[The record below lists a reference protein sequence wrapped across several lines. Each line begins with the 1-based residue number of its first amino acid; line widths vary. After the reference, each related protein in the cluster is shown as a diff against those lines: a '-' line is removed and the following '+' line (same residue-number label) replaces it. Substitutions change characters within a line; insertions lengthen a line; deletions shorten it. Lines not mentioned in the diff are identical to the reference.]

1 MEGWRRK
8 YDAGA
13 ISCWLT
19 VCNILQ
25 VRRKFLLRRG
35 DLTKA
40 KFHYEAA
47 ALAGLDVARCN
58 LGEIWN
64 ELLSIKPWTITAS
77 AGSFQAMHALIG
89 QTPQVSNHFSIEL
102 DDESDLINE
111 SLFSTLVYITYNYE
125 MWSCIII
132 LNVSLPPPHQPGCQ
146 SIYNI
151 HILNTCNARV
161 TSNQPCSPGTWQWRY
176 HCLVD

>member
-13 ISCWLT
+13 ISCWL
-19 VCNILQ
+19 NGLQ
-25 VRRKFLLRRG
+25 YFASKAEIFITRG

-40 KFHYEAA
+40 KFH
-47 ALAGLDVARCN
+47 LAGLDVARCN

-132 LNVSLPPPHQPGCQ
+132 LNVSLPPHQPGCQ

-161 TSNQPCSPGTWQWRY
+161 TSNQPCSPGT
-176 HCLVD
+176 